1 MLSLILEQNK
11 TISNILQS
19 GMQAYG
25 YTVEKKE
32 YTEELAETLKYKPYK
47 LIFIDRTD
55 SNFDKRKLRDVI
67 KLAQKSNKQSYIIGI
82 VAENKWRDRVNF
94 LNSGADEV
102 VTYPFILQEV
112 LARIQ
117 TLLRRPKIRINNTI
131 EIGDVAVDTLNKEVY
146 KNDQK
151 VKLRKKEYRIL
162 EYMVRNKERP
172 ISRTE
177 LMDNIWDY
185 RKIINSNT
193 VDSHISTIRKK
204 LKSNDLIKT
213 VHGIG
218 YKVEGRKS
226 K

>member
-25 YTVEKKE
+25 YTVEKIE
-32 YTEELAETLKYKPYK
+32 YTEDLADTLKYKPYK
-47 LIFIDRTD
+47 LVFIDRTD
-55 SNFDKRKLRDVI
+55 SDNKSNLGEII
-67 KLAQKSNKQSYIIGI
+67 KLAQKINKQSYIIGI

-102 VTYPFILQEV
+102 ITYPFILQEV

-117 TLLRRPKIRINNTI
+117 TLLRRPKIKLNNTL

-146 KNDQK
+146 ENNQK
-151 VKLRKKEYRIL
+151 IDLRKKEYNIL
-162 EYMVRNKERP
+162 EYMIRNKERP

-177 LMDNIWDY
+177 LLDNIWDY

-204 LKSNDLIKT
+204 LKTNNLIKT

-218 YKVEGRKS
+218 YKIVDSSTK
-226 K
+226 